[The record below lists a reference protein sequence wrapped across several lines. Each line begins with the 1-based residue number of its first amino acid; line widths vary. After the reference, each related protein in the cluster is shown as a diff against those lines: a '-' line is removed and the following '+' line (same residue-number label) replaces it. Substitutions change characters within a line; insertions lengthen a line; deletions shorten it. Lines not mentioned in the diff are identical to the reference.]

1 MKEAYEEE
9 IRRVRGEVEREK
21 RRRGFEGRR
30 VWEEGFGVVGEEREV
45 GRLQA
50 EVRELK
56 QEVSESQK
64 LWAAASQAELLRVR
78 QSHN

>member
-1 MKEAYEEE
+1 
-9 IRRVRGEVEREK
+9 
-21 RRRGFEGRR
+21 